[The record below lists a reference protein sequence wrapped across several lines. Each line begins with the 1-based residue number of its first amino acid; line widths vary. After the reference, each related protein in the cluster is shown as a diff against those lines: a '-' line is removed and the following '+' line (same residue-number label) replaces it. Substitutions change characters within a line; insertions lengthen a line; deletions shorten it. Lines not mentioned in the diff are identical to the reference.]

1 MAESLEFLDGE
12 PGVCRIAGLRNIM
25 IIVWSDR
32 ANGPAVAKLD
42 VGTKRMVAAYPSGF
56 SAIHLIANKAGVPSP
71 EARSSMMKIMSEQA
85 KSIACV
91 GVVVGG
97 TGFWAST
104 MRSFI
109 TGMRFMT
116 PRNFD
121 LRLHGTT
128 AEVVDWLP
136 KQHAK
141 LTGISVDAKTLAR
154 VLDSVD
160 AWPSETADL
169 WARTSGTGT

>member
-25 IIVWSDR
+25 IISWSDR
-32 ANGPAVAKLD
+32 ANGAAVVKLD
-42 VGTKRMVAAYPSGF
+42 HGSKRMVAAYPGGF
-56 SAIHLIANKAGVPSP
+56 SAIHIIADKAGVPTP
-71 EARSSMMKIMSEQA
+71 DARSGLMKIMNEQA

-128 AEVVDWLP
+128 AELIEWLP

-141 LTGISVDAKTLAR
+141 VTGISVDAKTLER

-160 AWPSETADL
+160 SWPSETADL

>member
-25 IIVWSDR
+25 IIAWSER
-32 ANGPAVAKLD
+32 ANGAAVVKLD
-42 VGTKRMVAAYPSGF
+42 LASKRMAAAYPSGF
-56 SAIHLIANKAGVPSP
+56 SAIHLIADKAGVPNP
-71 EARSSMMKIMSEQA
+71 DARSGMMKIMSEQA

-91 GVVVGG
+91 GIVVGG

-128 AEVVDWLP
+128 AEVVEWLP

-141 LTGISVDAKTLAR
+141 LTEISVDAKSLAR
-154 VLDSVD
+154 VLDSVGS
-160 AWPSETADL
+160 WPSETADL